1 MRKALSDP
9 KRRWTTAM
17 EEEGGGVRAAGLKP
31 LLNNTSA
38 EEMRTLSMA
47 NPKCE
52 HFWNEVLQNA
62 ALATGVGPSA
72 HESEACFQPKPALKE
87 SPVWVS
93 SLDSGTRL
101 MASVDCRY
109 DYAFQFDE
117 VPEKPLRTTRHQR
130 MRGRAFHRVAEVRQR
145 QQVSLR
151 NAARRLGV
159 SIAEVRRQ
167 ERAESDLTL
176 SQLLR
181 WQQVLSVP
189 VGELLVEAEGQLAG
203 PVLER
208 ARMIRLMKTAAAI
221 RDRTRGTATGRLV
234 DMIIEQ
240 LVELMPEVEGV
251 TAWPESGQQ
260 RRLDELGRT
269 ACFPVADELFGP

>member
-1 MRKALSDP
+1 
-9 KRRWTTAM
+9 
-17 EEEGGGVRAAGLKP
+17 
-31 LLNNTSA
+31 
-38 EEMRTLSMA
+38 
-47 NPKCE
+47 
-52 HFWNEVLQNA
+52 
-62 ALATGVGPSA
+62 
-72 HESEACFQPKPALKE
+72 
-87 SPVWVS
+87 
-93 SLDSGTRL
+93 